1 MGNAVVAPPVNLKL
15 LAQVLQQGVAIENLV
30 THNSSL
36 PNTAA
41 LIFQS
46 SRNDFFV
53 AQCINVSSW
62 IALRESGGH

>member
-1 MGNAVVAPPVNLKL
+1 MGNAVVAPPVDLELFVQML
-15 LAQVLQQGVAIENLV
+15 LQGVAIRNLV
-30 THNSSL
+30 VHSSSL

-46 SRNDFFV
+46 SCNDFFV
-53 AQCINVSSW
+53 AQCVNVSSW